1 MTRVAVDR
9 FGQIY
14 HLISKLHCTEDM
26 TLMPEKE
33 AFESGAT
40 PCSSCFSKYYDNTGT
55 LTIDD
60 IK

>member
-1 MTRVAVDR
+1 MDR